1 MPGAHHEVWLGGIEM
16 EGGGVGEKEKCGGR
30 TEATCFVSRI
40 NTGLSEKRPK
50 LQVTGVKM
58 IRWAAFF

>member
-1 MPGAHHEVWLGGIEM
+1 M
-16 EGGGVGEKEKCGGR
+16 EGGGGEEKCGGR

-58 IRWAAFF
+58 IQWAAFL